1 MLPEAGAAG
10 DFGVNFMQWL
20 NSLDELLYEVMSW
33 LIFFPITLW
42 RALTRPLA
50 MMNYADL
57 ELREKEDEQFTDT
70 LSPPLFLVIAL
81 LISHGVEMALGG
93 GTNPIVTRTTGLGAL
108 VSDNSTLL
116 MLRLILFSIFP
127 LIFAVRLLRASKV
140 PVTKPKLK
148 APFYAQCYAAGPF
161 ALFLGL
167 GTSLAHIGHGWEIPL
182 GLIIIGATLIGY
194 TAVQIRWF
202 AEHLHKGLLSGFLHC
217 IHAFAISAALMLF
230 IGFLFVGGA

>member
-1 MLPEAGAAG
+1 M
-10 DFGVNFMQWL
+10 NFMQWL

-33 LIFFPITLW
+33 IVFFPVTLW

-81 LISHGVEMALGG
+81 LLSHGVEMALGG
-93 GTNPIVTRTTGLGAL
+93 GTNPIVTRTTGLGSL

-116 MLRLILFSIFP
+116 LLRLIVFSIFP
-127 LIFAVRLLRASKV
+127 LMFAVRLLRASKA
-140 PVTKPKLK
+140 PVTKLGLK
-148 APFYAQCYAAGPF
+148 PPFYAQCYAAGPF

-167 GTSLAHIGHGWEIPL
+167 GTSIAHTDHSWSLPL
-182 GLIIIGATLIGY
+182 GPVVIIVTLIGY
-194 TAVQIRWF
+194 LAVQTRWF
-202 AEHLHKGLLSGFLHC
+202 AEHLHKGLLSGLLHSVR
-217 IHAFAISAALMLF
+217 ALVMSAVLMLF
-230 IGFLFVGGA
+230 TGFLFVGSA